1 MIAMTGERMQVSG
14 DVTMSTASALFAE
27 GLKSVGNNTLVID
40 LSQLGKVDS
49 SAVSLMLVWLRAAK
63 RNQVKLRFEKVPANL
78 LSLASLY
85 GVAELLPLNTA
96 E

>member
-1 MIAMTGERMQVSG
+1 MITWSGDRMMVSG

-27 GLKSVGNNTLVID
+27 GLKSLENNAVVVD

-49 SAVSLMLVWLRAAK
+49 SAASLMLVWLRAAK
-63 RNQVKLRFEKVPANL
+63 LKQINLRFEKVPANL

-85 GVAELLPLNTA
+85 GVAELMPLNTA